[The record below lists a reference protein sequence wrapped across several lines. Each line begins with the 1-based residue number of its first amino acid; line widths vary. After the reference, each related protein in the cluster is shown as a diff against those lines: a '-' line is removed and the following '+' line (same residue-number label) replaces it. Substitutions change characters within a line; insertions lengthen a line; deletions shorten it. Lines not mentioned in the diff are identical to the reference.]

1 MDLLCIMAFFYF
13 RWVDIL
19 LPILIRVDREHMI
32 EYGRN
37 ILGKGLQIFEPV
49 IVGFPSRERMHQENY
64 PGVRIGDSAV
74 LRSGTVIY
82 CEVEIGD
89 HFQCG
94 HHVLIRERMR
104 IGRNTSVG
112 SSSVIEGYGSIGDD
126 VRIQSMVF
134 VPTHTEI
141 GDHVFIGPAAVLT
154 NDRYPP
160 TGKPELKGPVIGNF
174 AVIGAHAT
182 ILPGVRIGEGAAVAA
197 GAVVTRDV
205 PAGKMAVGVPATLRD
220 LPHEMRRDAG

>member
-1 MDLLCIMAFFYF
+1 VN
-13 RWVDIL
+13 W
-19 LPILIRVDREHMI
+19 EHMI

-37 ILGKGLQIFEPV
+37 SLGKGLQVFEPV
-49 IVGFPSRERMHQENY
+49 ILGFPSRERMHQEDY
-64 PGVRIGDSAV
+64 PGVRIGERAV

-89 HFQCG
+89 QFQCG
-94 HHVLIRERMR
+94 HNVLIRERMR

-112 SSSVIEGYGSIGDD
+112 SSSVIEGYGSIGDE

-160 TGKPELKGPVIGNF
+160 TGKPELKGPVIGDF
-174 AVIGAHAT
+174 AVIGARAT

-205 PAGKMAVGVPATLRD
+205 PSGKMAVGVPATLRD
-220 LPHEMRRDAG
+220 LPAQMRGRKE